1 MAYPADLKY
10 TKDHEWMRVSSDV
23 AEVGITDYAQ
33 EQLGDVVFVELPA
46 VGATLTQGQIFG
58 VVESN
63 KTVSDLFAP
72 VSGKVVAIN
81 ETLREKP
88 EQVNSDPYGSG
99 WMLRIALANPAET
112 SGLLDAKTYQ
122 EFVASEQA
130 K

>member
-1 MAYPADLKY
+1 MNFPDRSATRRSTSGSL
-10 TKDHEWMRVSSDV
+10 EGQEGV
-23 AEVGITDYAQ
+23 VGITDFAQ
-33 EQLGDVVFVELPA
+33 DSLGDVVFVELPA
-46 VGATLTQGQIFG
+46 VGATLTQGQTFG

-72 VSGKVVAIN
+72 VSGKRRGVN

-88 EQVNSDPYGSG
+88 EQVNSDPVRRG
-99 WMLRIALANPAET
+99 WMLRIALATPDRGER
-112 SGLLDAKTYQ
+112 LLDAKAYQ